1 MAEDKKTTKP
11 GAVPEYERRNFRRGI
26 IVFFVALFILG
37 SIAWGGWVLKG
48 RLFQENRYFILR
60 NIEIT
65 SSWFNNIEIM
75 HKGVNK
81 GEALKE
87 LVKYLGIDRKE
98 VIAFGDNY
106 NDLDMLKFAGV
117 GVVMGNADEAVKEQG
132 DYVTSTNTE
141 DGVAKAI
148 YKFLGI

>member
-65 SSWFNNIEIM
+65 SRITLQRSDIIF
-75 HKGVNK
+75 
-81 GEALKE
+81 ALMQYGQ
-87 LVKYLGIDRKE
+87 VCD
-98 VIAFGDNY
+98 V
-106 NDLDMLKFAGV
+106 
-117 GVVMGNADEAVKEQG
+117 
-132 DYVTSTNTE
+132 
-141 DGVAKAI
+141 
-148 YKFLGI
+148 